1 MNMVISINLKE
12 IALIG
17 LSPTEYCFLVS
28 LYKQFDYIGTLT
40 EQQQD
45 TLFKSLENKGFLKI
59 TAEGVIL
66 RQTALDLMSK
76 DSSPLLVDNWIEEWR
91 NLFPTNIKSG
101 GRPIKGD
108 KKACI
113 RKMTAFLKEYPEY
126 SKEDIFQATRIY
138 IFDKK
143 RDNYN
148 YMVCA
153 DYFIYKDKVSLLAS
167 ILEDI
172 DGKQTTLQMMEN
184 GNNPFQKEI

>member
-1 MNMVISINLKE
+1 MVISINLKE

-17 LSPTEYCFLVS
+17 LTPTEYCFLIS
-28 LYKQFDYIGTLT
+28 IYKQFDYIGILT
-40 EQQQD
+40 EQQKD
-45 TLFKSLENKGFLKI
+45 NLIKSLENKGFLKI
-59 TAEGVIL
+59 TAEGLVL
-66 RQTALDLMSK
+66 RKLTLDLMHK

-108 KKACI
+108 KKSCI

-126 SKEDIFQATRIY
+126 SKEEIFQATRIY

-153 DYFIYKDKVSLLAS
+153 DYFIYKDKASLLAS